1 MSNSSL
7 TKAWQWS
14 VIHSPILN
22 TWRWLKHMGY
32 PNYLA
37 FPLLKAAQL
46 PKPVGDVISMTI
58 VKSKLWAT
66 ERAEIARE
74 LIAHAHDAIDAGRSA
89 EEIVESFGDPKRVAK
104 LMRRSMKR
112 KRPLYWRAYRNMKRA
127 SAAMVLILI
136 VGYGGL
142 AVRFYMGTPN
152 IKQNYIAKM
161 NAQNEGYSEDEKA
174 WGVYRDV
181 EAQWQR
187 NALEVA
193 LLREGNEHKP
203 IKLANNRSSFQ
214 STSEDYAEMMGLVQ
228 AFEAEIALV
237 REAASRPIMGMVY
250 SSELETVEV
259 DGVYV
264 SDSIEP
270 AANPED
276 QGLLISVLLPEIGI
290 GRGLVNV
297 LMLDANLAAQERDTD
312 RVIKDIEASL
322 RIGVQVGNTG
332 PMISSRVA
340 ISIVQITN
348 NTIEF
353 LLKEHPGLFSSEE
366 LEQIAGLLDQASKN
380 ITMQYDMEIWMF
392 EDFLQR
398 AYTDDGHGNG
408 RITARGI
415 KMLMEEDSA
424 WMYYEADDPMTVE
437 GYFKVAASPAALLA
451 VEDRKTQSLR
461 FAEHIKQTK
470 QVILDGP
477 ESIGWLDFHHDR
489 IQEASRGHVI
499 ESPMDVLAVSMRQ
512 SVNKVFWSQ
521 MKNEAMQTTIAIER
535 YRIET
540 GHYPDSIDLLVP
552 GYIDEIPEDLFR
564 LGNPI
569 QYVLDGEGY
578 RLYSGGSDG
587 DLDGGRGPIESM
599 GEHNVYSFIY
609 RYRFLTSEEFD
620 ADEVEVLF
628 DRSGKPRLDNRDCPD
643 GDWVLIDMR
652 SSADS
657 QPEG

>member
-1 MSNSSL
+1 
-7 TKAWQWS
+7 
-14 VIHSPILN
+14 
-22 TWRWLKHMGY
+22 MGY
-32 PNYLA
+32 PNHIA
-37 FPLLKAAQL
+37 FPLLKAAGL
-46 PKPVGDVISMTI
+46 PKPVGDVIRKTI

-66 ERAEIARE
+66 ERAEVARE
-74 LIAHAHDAIDAGRSA
+74 LIAHAHDAIAAGRSA
-89 EEIVESFGDPKRVAK
+89 EEIVEAFGDPKRVAK

-112 KRPLYWRAYRNMKRA
+112 KRPLYWRTYRNMKRA
-127 SAAMVLILI
+127 SAAMISILI

-142 AVRFYMGTPN
+142 AVRFYVGKPN
-152 IKQNYIAKM
+152 IKKNFIAMM

-181 EAQWQR
+181 DAQWQR

-193 LLREGNEHKP
+193 LLREGKDHKP
-203 IKLANNRSSFQ
+203 IRMSHNTAGFRSD
-214 STSEDYAEMMGLVQ
+214 SEDYAEMVGLVKS
-228 AFEAEIALV
+228 FGAEIALV
-237 REAASRPIMGMVY
+237 REAASRPIMGTVY

-270 AANPED
+270 APNPED

-290 GRGLVNV
+290 ARGLVNV
-297 LMLDANLAAQERDTD
+297 LMLDAKLAAQEQDTD
-312 RVIKDIEASL
+312 RILKDIEASL

-348 NTIEF
+348 TTLEF
-353 LLKEHPGLFSSEE
+353 LLKEHPGLLSSEE
-366 LEQIAGLLDQASKN
+366 LKQIAGLLNQASKN

-424 WMYYEADDPMTVE
+424 LMYYAADDPMTIE

-451 VEDRKTQSLR
+451 VEDRKTQSMR
-461 FAEHIKQTK
+461 FAEHIEQTK
-470 QVILDGP
+470 QVVLDGP

-489 IQEASRGHVI
+489 IREASGGHVV
-499 ESPMDVLAVSMRQ
+499 ESPMDMLAVSMRRLV
-512 SVNKVFWSQ
+512 SKVFWAQ
-521 MKNEAMQTTIAIER
+521 MKNEAMQTVIAIER

-540 GHYPDSIDLLVP
+540 GHYPDSIDMLVP
-552 GYIDEIPEDLFR
+552 AYIDEIPEDLFR
-564 LGNPI
+564 LGHPI
-569 QYVLDGEGY
+569 QYLLLSVDGYVLY
-578 RLYSGGSDG
+578 AGGSDG
-587 DLDGGRGPIESM
+587 DLDGGREPIESL
-599 GEHNVYSFIY
+599 GDHFVDSFAH
-609 RYRFLTSEEFD
+609 RYRLLTAEEVD

-628 DRSGKPRLDNRDCPD
+628 DRSGKPRLDNHDCPD
-643 GDWVLIDMR
+643 GDWILIDMR
-652 SSADS
+652 RES
-657 QPEG
+657 QSPARE